1 MRARELPDQYRE
13 ALLELARDT
22 SSDGKAFFGAA
33 LREHH
38 ESGWSYRQLGTALGR
53 SHESVRRLIAAAEG
67 TVSPIAPPWESP
79 AKPTVLEANALP
91 DEIAKDLS
99 ARLLAALKPSLGD
112 KKAPLSPAVAA
123 LYAGLAGAVDAGWD
137 PYEIGIAI
145 GMHPRAVA
153 RFAYAYAKQ
162 PLPVAK
168 IPRYHHKAPVRG
180 VAAWNA
186 RHPTHPPVTVAPED
200 REHLANLRDDASTS
214 RTEGQAAR
222 EYTRILAAWYLL
234 GASREELEQATGQQ
248 WDTLRRRLMRWG
260 VMRDPRFA

>member
-1 MRARELPDQYRE
+1 MRARELPDQYRD
-13 ALLELARDT
+13 ALLNLAKDT
-22 SSDGKAFFGAA
+22 STDGKAAFGAA

-38 ESGWSYRQLGTALGR
+38 ESNWSYRQLGAALGR

-67 TVSPIAPPWESP
+67 TLSPITAPWDPPS
-79 AKPTVLEANALP
+79 KPTVLEANALP

-112 KKAPLSPAVAA
+112 KQGPLSPAVAA
-123 LYAGLAGAVDAGWD
+123 LYAGLAGAVAAGWD

-162 PLPVAK
+162 PLSAAK
-168 IPRYHHKAPVRG
+168 IPIYHHKAPDRG
-180 VAAWNA
+180 EAAWNA
-186 RHPTHPPVTVAPED
+186 RHPAHPAVTVTPED
-200 REHLANLRDDASTS
+200 AEHLMKLRDSASSS
-214 RTEGQAAR
+214 RREDPSAS
-222 EYTRILAAWYLL
+222 EYTRILASWYLL
-234 GASREELEQATGQQ
+234 GASREELERATGQQ